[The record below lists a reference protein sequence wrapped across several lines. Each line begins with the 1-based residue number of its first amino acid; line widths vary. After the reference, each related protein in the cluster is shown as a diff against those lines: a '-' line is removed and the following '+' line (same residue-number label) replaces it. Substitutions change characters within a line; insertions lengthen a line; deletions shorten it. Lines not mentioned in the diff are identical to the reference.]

1 MNMLEDLPLFQRH
14 SITSRAA
21 AESLTPTTV
30 NACQRRLLDY
40 LADHPEGATDEQMQ
54 LGIPMPPS
62 TQRPRRIELVA
73 KGMIVQA
80 GEGKTRSGRRAV
92 KWRVA
97 FGGRKA
103 TCTFITTCR

>member
-1 MNMLEDLPLFQRH
+1 MTTLEDLPLFQRH

-21 AESLTPTTV
+21 AESLAPATV
-30 NACQRRLLDY
+30 NACQRKVLDY

-54 LGIPMPPS
+54 LGIPMSPS

-92 KWRVA
+92 KWQ
-97 FGGRKA
+97 
-103 TCTFITTCR
+103 ITARPPR

>member
-1 MNMLEDLPLFQRH
+1 MGDYTIDLPLFQRH

-21 AESLTPTTV
+21 AESLTPTTI
-30 NACQRRLLDY
+30 NACQRRVLAY

-73 KGMIVQA
+73 KGMIVHA

-92 KWRVA
+92 KWRVK
-97 FGGRKA
+97 R
-103 TCTFITTCR
+103 

>member
-1 MNMLEDLPLFQRH
+1 MSDYTIDLPLFQRH

-21 AESLTPTTV
+21 AESLTPTTI
-30 NACQRRLLDY
+30 NACQRKVLAY

-54 LGIPMPPS
+54 LGIPMAAS

-80 GEGKTRSGRRAV
+80 GEGKTASGRRAA
-92 KWRVA
+92 KWRLS
-97 FGGRKA
+97 R
-103 TCTFITTCR
+103 

>member
-1 MNMLEDLPLFQRH
+1 MKTLADMPLFQRH
-14 SITSRAA
+14 SRTSRAA

-62 TQRPRRIELVA
+62 TQRPRRIELARRGLV
-73 KGMIVQA
+73 VEA
-80 GEGKTRSGRRAV
+80 GTRRAASGRWAVVWRA
-92 KWRVA
+92 A
-97 FGGRKA
+97 
-103 TCTFITTCR
+103 

>member
-1 MNMLEDLPLFQRH
+1 MSEYTIDLPLFQRH

-21 AESLTPTTV
+21 AESLTPNTV
-30 NACQRRLLDY
+30 NACQRKVLDY
-40 LADHPEGATDEQMQ
+40 LADHPEGATDEEMQ
-54 LGIPMPPS
+54 LGIPMAAS

-92 KWRVA
+92 KWQ
-97 FGGRKA
+97 
-103 TCTFITTCR
+103 ITICDRTNRG